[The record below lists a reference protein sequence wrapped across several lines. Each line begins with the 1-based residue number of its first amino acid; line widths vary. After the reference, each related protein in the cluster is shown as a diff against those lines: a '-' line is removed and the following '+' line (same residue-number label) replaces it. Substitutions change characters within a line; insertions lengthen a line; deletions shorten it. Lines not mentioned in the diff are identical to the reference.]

1 MDGKL
6 SFPSVVPSDEHTKL
20 IRAVIYGAVPQA
32 GRRQESRH
40 QHGCRGPAPPRH
52 TLARLE
58 HHGGDVVVKSLT
70 LSVVCAILFG
80 LGRDMTRT
88 PHPQRVE
95 PP

>member
-1 MDGKL
+1 
-6 SFPSVVPSDEHTKL
+6 
-20 IRAVIYGAVPQA
+20 
-32 GRRQESRH
+32 
-40 QHGCRGPAPPRH
+40 
-52 TLARLE
+52 
-58 HHGGDVVVKSLT
+58 VKSLT